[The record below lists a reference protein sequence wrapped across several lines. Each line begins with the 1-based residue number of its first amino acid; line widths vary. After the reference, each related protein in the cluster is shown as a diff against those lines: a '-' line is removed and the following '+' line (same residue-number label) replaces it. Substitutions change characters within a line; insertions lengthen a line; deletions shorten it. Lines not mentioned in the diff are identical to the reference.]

1 MLRQTRLMS
10 VGFKRKVRCDGDWH

>member
-10 VGFKRKVRCDGDWH
+10 VGFKRKVRCDGD